1 MRIAYLANSDDL
13 LHGADRRRFVYFA
26 KKESVIFEKFNE
38 SKFFD
43 LLIVSIAANLHEIL
57 KYKKKFPKT
66 KIVFDYCDDLLSDPF
81 IKKLIRPLYESF
93 KWKSFKNLTN
103 FNNLVIKV
111 LSISNIIICGSIEQ
125 KKNLLKYNQSIIVI
139 PDFVISEVLHTKD
152 NFKLVNNQKI
162 NFLWEGF
169 SGGLQ
174 KIAKDL
180 FKLMAKIDKKILL
193 NIVTDPHTYLIGD
206 RYIKINTEKYLM
218 KMSKKYRVDVKF
230 WSWSK
235 NNLNKA
241 IECSDL
247 GIILI
252 PKKNKIMQNKPENK
266 LVLLSSF
273 NLPVLVSSTPS
284 YKRYIYDSGG
294 KKLHDLSTNLKKSN
308 IENLCSKES
317 VRAFMAKC
325 MYNYAIKDYS
335 EEKILSKWRKM
346 LKSFSI

>member
-125 KKNLLKYNQSIIVI
+125 KKK
-139 PDFVISEVLHTKD
+139 F
-152 NFKLVNNQKI
+152 
-162 NFLWEGF
+162 
-169 SGGLQ
+169 
-174 KIAKDL
+174 
-180 FKLMAKIDKKILL
+180 
-193 NIVTDPHTYLIGD
+193 
-206 RYIKINTEKYLM
+206 IKI
-218 KMSKKYRVDVKF
+218 
-230 WSWSK
+230 
-235 NNLNKA
+235 
-241 IECSDL
+241 
-247 GIILI
+247 
-252 PKKNKIMQNKPENK
+252 
-266 LVLLSSF
+266 
-273 NLPVLVSSTPS
+273 
-284 YKRYIYDSGG
+284 
-294 KKLHDLSTNLKKSN
+294 
-308 IENLCSKES
+308 
-317 VRAFMAKC
+317 
-325 MYNYAIKDYS
+325 
-335 EEKILSKWRKM
+335 
-346 LKSFSI
+346 